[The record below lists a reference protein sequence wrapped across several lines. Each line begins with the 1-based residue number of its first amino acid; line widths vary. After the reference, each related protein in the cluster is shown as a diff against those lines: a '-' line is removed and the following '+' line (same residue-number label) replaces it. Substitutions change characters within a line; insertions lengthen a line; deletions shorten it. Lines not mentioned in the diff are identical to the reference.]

1 MDIDYLA
8 LSLPGE
14 ALPDE
19 GLATA
24 NLPMIVEMV
33 DQALEGS
40 VLLRKTA
47 APSHAAQAGDQA
59 LLSGPVLQVVDL
71 KFYVP
76 IFTSWV

>member
-1 MDIDYLA
+1 M
-8 LSLPGE
+8 PGE

-40 VLLRKTA
+40 VLLRKPQQ
-47 APSHAAQAGDQA
+47 APDAPGEGNWFPLAFVMQCFS
-59 LLSGPVLQVVDL
+59 
-71 KFYVP
+71 
-76 IFTSWV
+76 

>member
-1 MDIDYLA
+1 M
-8 LSLPGE
+8 PGE

-40 VLLRKTA
+40 VLLRKPQQPPA
-47 APSHAAQAGDQA
+47 ASGQGVSFLLAA
-59 LLSGPVLQVVDL
+59 SGSSCTPMA
-71 KFYVP
+71 P
-76 IFTSWV
+76 